1 MKNLNIGTRMMLGYG
16 IVLVLLAAIASFGID
31 RMALMHDDL
40 AEIHE
45 VDGTVVALAN
55 DMRRTLDDRMI
66 ALRNLALLTS
76 DEDND
81 RESRRVE
88 IQTAAYV
95 KARDALAA
103 LLARQPQDMAEE
115 NAVLGRIRN
124 DEDAARPLI
133 AKAADLGMK
142 NQRDAAVDV
151 LVKELRPVQFKW
163 GGDMMELATLAR
175 KRTENSVAAANA
187 AYARAR
193 NLMAALAAVAIVAGI
208 GFAIVVTR
216 GIVKPLQQA
225 VAVAQS
231 VARGDLTSTIDAAS
245 ADETGQLLAALC
257 DMNTNLKRI
266 VGEVRAGTDTIAA
279 ASQQIASGNADL
291 SSRTE
296 EQASSL
302 EETASAME
310 ELTTTV
316 KQNAEN
322 AERANRLALD
332 ASRIA
337 EEGGTVMADVVG
349 TMGAIHDAACRI
361 GDITSVI
368 DGIAFQTNILA
379 LNAAVEAARA
389 GEHGA
394 GFAVVAAEVRTL
406 AQRSAV
412 AAKDIKALIDNSVE
426 RADAGSRLVEQAG
439 QTIGQIVDS
448 VRCVTGIMGEISAAS
463 KEQSDGLEQVTRAV
477 AQMEQTTQS
486 NAAQVEEV
494 ASTSEALQEQA
505 ARLARAVGV
514 FRLEKVAGMAAL
526 AASAPA
532 RDALTA
538 APRLAA

>member
-16 IVLVLLAAIASFGID
+16 IVLALLAAIAWFGID
-31 RMALMHDDL
+31 RMALMHDNL
-40 AEIHE
+40 EEIQQ

-76 DEDND
+76 DEDNN
-81 RESRRVE
+81 REFERIER
-88 IQTAAYV
+88 QGAAYV

-103 LLARQPQDMAEE
+103 LLAHHAGAMSEERQ
-115 NAVLGRIRN
+115 VLGKLRN
-124 DEDAARPLI
+124 DEDAARPVM
-133 AKAADLGMK
+133 AKAVDLGMK
-142 NQRDAAVDV
+142 NRQEETVRV
-151 LVKELRPVQFKW
+151 LIDDLRPIQFKW
-163 GGDMMELATLAR
+163 GGDLAELAALAQ
-175 KRTENSVAAANA
+175 KRTENSVEAANA

-193 NLMAALAAVAIVAGI
+193 NLMMALAAVAIAAGI
-208 GFAIVVTR
+208 GFSIAVTR

-245 ADETGQLLAALC
+245 TDETGQLLAALR
-257 DMNTNLKRI
+257 DMNGNLKSI

-337 EEGGTVMADVVG
+337 AEGGTVMADVVG

-361 GDITSVI
+361 AEITSVI

-389 GEHGA
+389 GAQGA

-412 AAKDIKALIDNSVE
+412 AAKDIKALIDDSVE
-426 RADAGSRLVEQAG
+426 RTDAGSRLVEQAG
-439 QTIGQIVDS
+439 ATIGQIVDS
-448 VRCVTGIMGEISAAS
+448 VRRVTGIMGEISAAS
-463 KEQSDGLEQVTRAV
+463 KEQSNGLEQVTQAV

-494 ASTSEALQEQA
+494 ASTSESMQEQA
-505 ARLARAVGV
+505 ARLARTVGV
-514 FRLEKVAGMAAL
+514 FRLEKVAVMATL
-526 AASAPA
+526 ASRAPA
-532 RDALTA
+532 RDVMA
-538 APRLAA
+538 APPRLAA

>member
-1 MKNLNIGTRMMLGYG
+1 
-16 IVLVLLAAIASFGID
+16 
-31 RMALMHDDL
+31 
-40 AEIHE
+40 
-45 VDGTVVALAN
+45 
-55 DMRRTLDDRMI
+55 MI
-66 ALRNLALLTS
+66 
-76 DEDND
+76 
-81 RESRRVE
+81 
-88 IQTAAYV
+88 
-95 KARDALAA
+95 
-103 LLARQPQDMAEE
+103 
-115 NAVLGRIRN
+115 
-124 DEDAARPLI
+124 
-133 AKAADLGMK
+133 
-142 NQRDAAVDV
+142 
-151 LVKELRPVQFKW
+151 
-163 GGDMMELATLAR
+163 
-175 KRTENSVAAANA
+175 
-187 AYARAR
+187 
-193 NLMAALAAVAIVAGI
+193 ALAAVAIVAGI
-208 GFAIVVTR
+208 GFSIAVTR
-216 GIVKPLQQA
+216 GIVKPLRQA

-245 ADETGQLLAALC
+245 TDETGQLLAALR
-257 DMNTNLKRI
+257 DMNGNLKNI

-322 AERANRLALD
+322 AERANLLALD

-361 GDITSVI
+361 AEITSVI

-389 GEHGA
+389 GAQGA

-412 AAKDIKALIDNSVE
+412 AAKDIKALIDDSVE
-426 RADAGSRLVEQAG
+426 RTDAGSRLVEQAG
-439 QTIGQIVDS
+439 ATIGRIVDS
-448 VRCVTGIMGEISAAS
+448 VRRVTGIMGEISAAS
-463 KEQSDGLEQVTRAV
+463 KEQSNGLEQVTQAV

-494 ASTSEALQEQA
+494 ASTSESMQEQA

-514 FRLEKVAGMAAL
+514 FRLEKVAVMAAL
-526 AASAPA
+526 ASSVPA
-532 RDALTA
+532 RDGMAA